1 MSYTTEGMP
10 QGMPISSKGFIRD
23 ALIGELNAINSYQR
37 SIAYADIPELK
48 KILLELMKDEIHH
61 FHLLTDYLNKIDKEQ
76 AEMFQKYKPQDFPID
91 FKQNPLDVKFQPT
104 TNIAS
109 QLRMNIKGEL
119 EAILSYDEIESKLK
133 DPQGKALIHAIT
145 NDEKQH
151 IAELDAMISNIMDLP
166 KIMNGMSYSNK

>member
-23 ALIGELNAINSYQR
+23 ALIGEINAINNYQR
-37 SIAYADIPELK
+37 SIGYSDIPELNK
-48 KILLELMKDEIHH
+48 FLLEIMKDEIHH
-61 FHLLTDYLNKIDKEQ
+61 YHLLTEYLNKIDKEQ
-76 AEMFQKYKPQDFPID
+76 AEMFQKYKPQNFNVD
-91 FKQNPLDVKFQPT
+91 FKQNPMDVKFPPT
-104 TNIAS
+104 TNITS

-145 NDEKQH
+145 KDEKQH
-151 IAELDAMISNIMDLP
+151 IAELDAMISNIMNLP
-166 KIMNGMSYSNK
+166 KIMGTM

>member
-10 QGMPISSKGFIRD
+10 QGTPISSKGFIRD

-37 SIAYADIPELK
+37 SIAYSDIPELNK
-48 KILLELMKDEIHH
+48 FLLEIMKDEIHH
-61 FHLLTDYLNKIDKEQ
+61 YHLLTDYLNKIDKEQ
-76 AEMFQKYKPQDFPID
+76 AEMFNAIRKQDFNVG
-91 FKQNPLDVKFQPT
+91 FKQNPLEVKFQPT
-104 TNIAS
+104 TNIPS

-145 NDEKQH
+145 KDEKQH
-151 IAELDAMISNIMDLP
+151 IVELDTMVSNIMSIPRIIGDL
-166 KIMNGMSYSNK
+166 